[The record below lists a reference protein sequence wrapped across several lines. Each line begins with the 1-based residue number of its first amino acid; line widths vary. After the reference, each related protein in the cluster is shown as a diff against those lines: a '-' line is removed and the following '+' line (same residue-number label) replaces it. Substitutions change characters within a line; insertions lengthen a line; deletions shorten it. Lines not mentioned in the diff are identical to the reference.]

1 MYISKDLKSLLIAK
15 PRTHIL
21 KNSRY
26 PNQHNS
32 KPDNFYTKANLH
44 MEFICRDIR
53 KLNFICHGENTDYV
67 AFDTEWKPIE
77 MESYI
82 QEIIESETCSVQ
94 IKAPVI
100 SASDKINLKDTIK
113 LIERKDE
120 ENQLKPDIEKLIS
133 EDKNFSEL
141 LEDPQPNI
149 PMKTCAGR
157 TIRKPDFYKASSSR
171 QS

>member
-1 MYISKDLKSLLIAK
+1 M
-15 PRTHIL
+15 
-21 KNSRY
+21 
-26 PNQHNS
+26 
-32 KPDNFYTKANLH
+32 
-44 MEFICRDIR
+44 
-53 KLNFICHGENTDYV
+53 NFICHGENTDYV

-100 SASDKINLKDTIK
+100 SARDKINLKDTIK

-120 ENQLKPDIEKLIS
+120 ENELKPDIEKLIS

-149 PMKTCAGR
+149 PIKTRVGR
-157 TIRKPDFYKASSSR
+157 VIRKPDFYKASSSR
-171 QS
+171 KPKN

>member
-1 MYISKDLKSLLIAK
+1 M
-15 PRTHIL
+15 
-21 KNSRY
+21 
-26 PNQHNS
+26 
-32 KPDNFYTKANLH
+32 
-44 MEFICRDIR
+44 
-53 KLNFICHGENTDYV
+53 
-67 AFDTEWKPIE
+67 FDTEWKPIE

-100 SASDKINLKDTIK
+100 SASDKINLKDTIQ
-113 LIERKDE
+113 LIERMDK

-149 PMKTCAGR
+149 PVKTRVGR
-157 TIRKPDFYKASSSR
+157 TIRKPDFYQASSS
-171 QS
+171 QQPKTNKKVSK